1 MRRRIASRA
10 SGGVPKKPLKKR
22 RWLPGGWAR
31 VSVHDLIVRLV
42 WTRNGFWAWPLE
54 TWKPVTLPTA
64 WQGWSGQDGSG
75 VAAVWPSVTVVFST
89 SAPSATATS
98 ATRAT
103 TIAPRTRVIREVLGM
118 GTAPLTK
125 GLLSRGL

>member
-1 MRRRIASRA
+1 MRRGIPRRPA
-10 SGGVPKKPLKKR
+10 GGVPKKPLKKV
-22 RWLPGGWAR
+22 RWLPVGWAR
-31 VSVHDLIVRLV
+31 VSVHDLIVPLV
-42 WTRNGFWAWPLE
+42 WTRNGFWVWPLE

-89 SAPSATATS
+89 SAPLATATS

-103 TIAPRTRVIREVLGM
+103 ARTPRARVIREVLGM

-125 GLLSRGL
+125 GLLSRES

>member
-10 SGGVPKKPLKKR
+10 SGGGPKKPLKKV
-22 RWLPGGWAR
+22 RWLPVGWAR
-31 VSVHDLIVRLV
+31 VSVHDLIVPFV
-42 WTRNGFWAWPLE
+42 WTRNGFWVWPLE

-64 WQGWSGQDGSG
+64 CQGWSGHDGSG
-75 VAAVWPSVTVVFST
+75 GAAVWPSVTVVVST

-103 TIAPRTRVIREVLGM
+103 AIAPRTRVIREVLGM

-125 GLLSRGL
+125 WLLSRG